1 MTLRIKTAAGGL
13 LLSLGMATAGSAA
26 TYDFLAAANAGGGI
40 GESIYATYDT
50 SPFFTG
56 PNLRITASATDDNAG
71 DTEQFVYFDN
81 GNAGIGVCKDATSGA
96 SIGAATNGSG
106 NQCDP
111 ASDDGITSVSETLT
125 LEATETSVIIEA
137 LWFNANHDN
146 DPVTSASYMING
158 VTYDSGDMVPDNV
171 SGTGNYRIDLGFAL
185 ALGDSFSITPTSGS
199 PNSYMSAIAVSA
211 VPVPAAGILLLT
223 ALGGLGLARRRRRAA

>member
-56 PNLRITASATDDNAG
+56 PNLRITASATDD
-71 DTEQFVYFDN
+71 DDSDQFVYFDN

-96 SIGAATNGSG
+96 SIGTATNGGG

-125 LEATETSVIIEA
+125 LEATETSVIIES

-146 DPVTSASYMING
+146 DPVTAASYMING
-158 VTYDSGDMVPDNV
+158 VTYDSGDMIADNV
-171 SGTGNYRIDLGFAL
+171 SGSGNYRIDLGFTL
-185 ALGDSFSITPTSGS
+185 AFGETFSITPTSGS

-223 ALGGLGLARRRRRAA
+223 ALGGLGLARQRRRAA